1 MLVRAADRKRSIAH
15 QRADLLM
22 SDAPGAALNVDIA
35 NIAAKV
41 GDVNIPLT
49 EPYLP
54 YERLADCTLICIK
67 ETPREL
73 L

>member
-1 MLVRAADRKRSIAH
+1 
-15 QRADLLM
+15 M

-41 GDVNIPLT
+41 GDVNITLT
-49 EPYLP
+49 EPYLK

-67 ETPREL
+67 KTPQESL
-73 L
+73 